1 MGYSMSIK
9 SKFCPECGKTVNN
22 LYESNCI
29 DCYAENSK
37 VKIPNK
43 KNVLFCVKCEQIFN
57 KGFWTNG
64 DSNKILLDRIK
75 KSVILPEK
83 EKLISVRFGDDESS
97 IKIKSKL
104 ESELIVRDV
113 KGKFEVKKYCCPAC
127 SREMGVD
134 YLAKLQLRSKDPNF
148 VENALNYIRSSKPKI
163 SKVEY
168 VAAGADIYLVNQQIA
183 RQASRRIKKHFN
195 CHIKASYKAYGWDKE
210 KDRPKQRITILLKQ
224 KERN

>member
-1 MGYSMSIK
+1 MSIK
-9 SKFCPECGKTVNN
+9 SRFCPECGKTVEK
-22 LYESNCI
+22 LYESKCI
-29 DCYAENSK
+29 DCYAENSN

-57 KGFWTNG
+57 NGFWTNG
-64 DSNKILLDRIK
+64 DSDKILLNRIK

-83 EKLISVRFGDDESS
+83 ELMISVKFDEKNEGV
-97 IKIKSKL
+97 IVKSKL
-104 ESELIVRDV
+104 ESAIIKRLV

-148 VENALNYIRSSKPKI
+148 VENSLNYIRSSKPKI

-210 KDRPKQRITILLKQ
+210 KDKPKQRITILLKQ